1 MSREIDNG
9 NIPNQEDNGRDQV
22 KSAVNFRKGQIIR
35 RRGTR
40 VDSIEQILSQ
50 HPTLQEM
57 LKELSEVDPNAGMRP
72 EGHELD
78 F

>member
-1 MSREIDNG
+1 MQREIDNG
-9 NIPNQEDNGRDQV
+9 NVLNQGDNGRDPV
-22 KSAVNFRKGQIIR
+22 KSAVNFRKDQIVR
-35 RRGTR
+35 RQGTAI
-40 VDSIEQILSQ
+40 DSIEGILSQ
-50 HPTLQEM
+50 QPTLQEM